1 MLINLVILGIDC
13 GRLHPDENFIIFS
26 VFFFNREDGHGIMN
40 RGGH

>member
-26 VFFFNREDGHGIMN
+26 VFFDREDGLGIMN